1 MSHSSAGGRPLD
13 LAACNNPRGWA
24 VPPLPDE
31 VWRLAPDDDDGFEL
45 DAVHYYGNA
54 DLLPV
59 AGRHAAI
66 NLLPHLF
73 PPAMVA
79 CIGPL
84 EDEHALAWKAA
95 GHRPRLLQNATLA
108 RAVGAATPFVL
119 LANPNPI
126 TGSHLLRENLLDAA
140 SQLGKRGG
148 WLIVDETLADPLP
161 DQSVAAV
168 AGMAEAP
175 RLIVLRSLAEFF
187 GLAGAP
193 VAFLLASPDLLAR
206 LKSLRGPRTIPGP
219 SRAVARM
226 ALADAAWQAEAR
238 RQLAAATDRLHQLLA
253 PFGEVRSTALFAA
266 LSTPQAAD
274 LHNHL
279 ARNDILVH
287 FFEQGPLLRFGLPG
301 GEAGWQRLATAL
313 AAWRSA

>member
-13 LAACNNPRGWA
+13 LATCNNPRGWP

-31 VWRLAPDDDDGFEL
+31 VWRLAPDDDDGLEL
-45 DAVHYYGNA
+45 DAVRYCGNA
-54 DLLPV
+54 NLLPV

-95 GHRPRLLQNATLA
+95 GHRPRLLQGATLA
-108 RAVGAATPFVL
+108 RVVGAATPFVL

-126 TGSHLLRENLLDAA
+126 TGSHLLREHLLDAA

-161 DQSVAAV
+161 DQSVAPF
-168 AGMAEAP
+168 AGTAEGP

-219 SRAVARM
+219 SRAVART
-226 ALADAAWQAEAR
+226 ALADNAWQAEAR
-238 RQLAAATDRLHQLLA
+238 QHLAAATDRLHVLLA
-253 PFGEVRSTALFAA
+253 PFGEVRSTALFAS
-266 LSTPQAAD
+266 LNTPQAAE
-274 LHNHL
+274 LHSHL
-279 ARNDILVH
+279 ARHDILVCH
-287 FFEQGPLLRFGLPG
+287 FEHGSLIRFGLPG
-301 GEAGWQRLATAL
+301 NETDWRRLEAAL
-313 AAWRSA
+313 AEWKPA

>member
-13 LAACNNPRGWA
+13 LATCNNPRGWP

-31 VWRLAPDDDDGFEL
+31 VWRLAPDDDDGLEL
-45 DAVHYYGNA
+45 DAVRYYENA
-54 DLLPV
+54 NLLPV

-95 GHRPRLLQNATLA
+95 GHRPRLLQGATLA

-126 TGSHLLRENLLDAA
+126 TGSHLLREHLLDAA

-161 DQSVAAV
+161 DPSVAPF
-168 AGMAEAP
+168 AGTAGGPTTPGRRQRLTCRVNAP
-175 RLIVLRSLAEFF
+175 RQIGRPTAW
-187 GLAGAP
+187 
-193 VAFLLASPDLLAR
+193 R
-206 LKSLRGPRTIPGP
+206 RG
-219 SRAVARM
+219 
-226 ALADAAWQAEAR
+226 
-238 RQLAAATDRLHQLLA
+238 
-253 PFGEVRSTALFAA
+253 VRSSGTACRAPIRCA
-266 LSTPQAAD
+266 HCT
-274 LHNHL
+274 
-279 ARNDILVH
+279 
-287 FFEQGPLLRFGLPG
+287 
-301 GEAGWQRLATAL
+301 
-313 AAWRSA
+313 